1 MKKRIAAAIVLAS
14 AFFSAPSF
22 AFDVSDFNAYASLG
36 YEFGGERYTK
46 VTYVDSGITDNAYA
60 NEGWLVSLGASIA
73 NNAAQTFETQLAIG
87 IKFGGPSGDKSGV
100 YWNSI
105 PIEVIEY
112 YRSGNWRTGLGLTYQ
127 VNSHVV
133 AQSVNEAAETFHL
146 NNALGYLAS
155 TTYSP
160 VGQNYAMELR
170 YTYLKQA
177 PADFPDEK
185 LKASS
190 FGAFL
195 HYRF

>member
-1 MKKRIAAAIVLAS
+1 MKKLIVTAAVLGG
-14 AFFSAPSF
+14 AFFSASSY
-22 AFDVSDFNAYASLG
+22 AFDASDFNAYASLG

-60 NEGWLVSLGASIA
+60 NEGWLVSLGASIP
-73 NNAAQTFETQLAIG
+73 NNTAKTFETQLGIG

-112 YRSGNWRTGLGLTYQ
+112 YRTGNWRTGLGLTYQ

-133 AQSVNEAAETFHL
+133 AQSVNEASETLRL

-155 TTYSP
+155 LSYSP
-160 VGQNYAMELR
+160 VAQNYAIEVR

-190 FGAFL
+190 FGMFL